1 MRSVPSTQQASVS
14 DASAD
19 RSLSVMERA
28 KIALAKANASKNPK
42 RTISHVRAGQS
53 TNENKAPRT
62 QRCPPASHPL
72 DQTSNGCN
80 VSLDKRDA
88 STQKRTV
95 SQPKAKEAKQRKPL
109 TEFEKTFGISEGAP
123 EQKNEKDQQ
132 RLQAMA
138 GDMEWSLFS
147 TECKRLAEQERI
159 EERMANQ
166 MNLKVSAFHCNTC
179 NSTSESRRPQCAGH
193 DVKKVQAIKRWF
205 KCGSCGNRTTSVAR
219 RFPAWRCDRCRMQD
233 WQPCSMYIIGKDK
246 VAEVE
251 NEVYGYADSSLLK
264 VSGPDFDTRL

>member
-42 RTISHVRAGQS
+42 RTISQVRAGQS

-88 STQKRTV
+88 STQQRTV

-147 TECKRLAEQERI
+147 TECKRLAEQVRL
-159 EERMANQ
+159 RATVASLQ
-166 MNLKVSAFHCNTC
+166 QLHVDQASQLDAHCLTGRAYLPLASWC
-179 NSTSESRRPQCAGH
+179 RPQAPDQIPITHPADEPYNLQCRNAL
-193 DVKKVQAIKRWF
+193 KSAWPIK
-205 KCGSCGNRTTSVAR
+205 
-219 RFPAWRCDRCRMQD
+219 
-233 WQPCSMYIIGKDK
+233 
-246 VAEVE
+246 
-251 NEVYGYADSSLLK
+251 
-264 VSGPDFDTRL
+264 